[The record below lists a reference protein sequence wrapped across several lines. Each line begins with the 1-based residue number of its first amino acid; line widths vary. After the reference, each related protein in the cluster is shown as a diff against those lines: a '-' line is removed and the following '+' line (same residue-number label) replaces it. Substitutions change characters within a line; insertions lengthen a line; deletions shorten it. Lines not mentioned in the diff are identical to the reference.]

1 VLKSFSRSLPVYLQ
15 SLSVRRAA
23 ERGPMKHGRF
33 GELAKGDLET
43 QFKNIQRMFLMAPLA
58 TEKRVEGHRILIVD
72 LSG

>member
-1 VLKSFSRSLPVYLQ
+1 
-15 SLSVRRAA
+15 
-23 ERGPMKHGRF
+23 MKHGRF